1 MKTVLAA
8 AVIAALP
15 LAALADVQTTPL
27 VSNAAYTFSTDQADA
42 ATDYVILAKG
52 HKGGRGGGRG
62 GNRSGRSIG
71 KKLQNNH
78 KINPS
83 YGSKKSYGT
92 VFVKR
97 PDYSKPRVTRRNTN
111 TATIARPFFLSG
123 LFGK

>member
-15 LAALADVQTTPL
+15 LAALADVQTTPT
-27 VSNAAYTFSTDQADA
+27 VSNAAYTFSANQADVA
-42 ATDYVILAKG
+42 AQHVNLAKG
-52 HKGGRGGGRG
+52 KKGGRG

-92 VFVKR
+92 VFVER

-111 TATIARPFFLSG
+111 TVTLGRPFFLSG
-123 LFGK
+123 LFSK